1 MACRTAYSADDCR
14 LLDALFA
21 LVASCG
27 SLVAEDPGWEER
39 QLPSGDRQRLEAAL
53 RGLAALAL
61 LGRIIAERPW
71 SEERSAIRGGRLA
84 NTEPKFAKAIPVE
97 DGEEQ
102 ARDS

>member
-1 MACRTAYSADDCR
+1 MARPTAYSADDCR

-21 LVASCG
+21 LVASCA

-53 RGLAALAL
+53 RGVAALAL
-61 LGRIIAERPW
+61 LGKLIAERPW
-71 SEERSAIRGGRLA
+71 SEERTPIRGEPPA
-84 NTEPKFAKAIPVE
+84 NIGPKYAKAIPVE
-97 DGEEQ
+97 GDEEQ